1 MVEQWARLIARW
13 DEEEFDR
20 RERKGRKAVAPR
32 SYEGH
37 EALKI
42 ITFNFLFRTLRDLLR
57 GEIAVSESSLSIAE
71 IFLESRDHEVCQS
84 LVMTLD
90 VAVVR

>member
-1 MVEQWARLIARW
+1 MEQWARLIARW

-20 RERKGRKAVAPR
+20 RERKAVAPR
-32 SYEGH
+32 SYEH

-42 ITFNFLFRTLRDLLR
+42 IRFDFLLRTLRDLLR

-71 IFLESRDHEVCQS
+71 IFLETRDHEVCQS

-90 VAVVR
+90 VSVVR